1 MICGSVQVFH
11 QQISTP
17 TQTPTQPSIYKSI
30 RRELLNSLLLE
41 SLVTRLDT
49 NTSSFRNVDVFT
61 SLYRISWLFSMG
73 SMREHVYIKEA
84 VYIPF
89 INILK
94 MNVYRSLVWET
105 IELFGNNGCYE
116 DVQMK
121 GLNSFPLV
129 PQFKYCH
136 NLCNPTAG

>member
-1 MICGSVQVFH
+1 MVAFKYS
-11 QQISTP
+11 ISRFQPP

-121 GLNSFPLV
+121 DHKFGFRLHFDPYYPS
-129 PQFKYCH
+129 
-136 NLCNPTAG
+136 